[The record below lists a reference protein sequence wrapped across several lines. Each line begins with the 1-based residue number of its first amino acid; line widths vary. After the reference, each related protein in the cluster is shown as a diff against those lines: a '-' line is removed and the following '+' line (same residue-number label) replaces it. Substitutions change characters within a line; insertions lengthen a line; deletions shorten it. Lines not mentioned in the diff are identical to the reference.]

1 MSLKSFL
8 FGLLIGAAIGVAFYF
23 SNNSSP
29 FSSGWLDTTDD
40 LLGLEFTLEERDQ
53 MREDV
58 AEYPELFES
67 LRGSTIKNEIAP
79 AFVFNPIPVGVQP
92 PNRRESYPAVELP
105 SATVGDFTLSPE
117 DSRLAFMSLNQ
128 LQTLMQRGRLTSV
141 ELTTYVLG
149 RLTLYGETLEAV
161 TQLLEE
167 RALAQAQ
174 QMDQER
180 ARGQIRGPLHGI
192 PWGAKDLLA
201 VENTRTTW
209 GATPYQDQIINET
222 ATVVEKLDEAG
233 AVLVAKLTLGALA
246 YGDIWYGGKTKNP
259 WDLEQGSSGSSAGSA
274 ASTSA
279 GLVPFAIGTE
289 TLGSI
294 VSPSVRT
301 GSSGL
306 RPTFG
311 RVSKHGAMALSWTM
325 DKIGPITRSMEDAAL
340 VFDAI
345 HGADLLDP
353 TTFDAPFDY
362 NRKRSLEGL
371 TIGVPSTFMDE
382 TYQPESWQDSLFM
395 QTVRVAQDAGATL
408 VAFDFEHN
416 LPLEGMFSLLTVEAA
431 AAFDELTRSGDDDQ
445 MVWQE
450 PQAWPNSFRAARF
463 FPAVEWIQLNRIR
476 SMLIQTIHE
485 QIQAVDMILA
495 PPFWRQNLL
504 ITNLT
509 GHPSVVF
516 PDGFSP
522 EGKPTG
528 VTIIGHLFDE
538 QRILEAGHVI
548 EQDLGINTQHPPI
561 FTGGLRI
568 QSSSVD

>member
-1 MSLKSFL
+1 MTVRSFL
-8 FGLLIGAAIGVAFYF
+8 IGTFLGALGATTYF
-23 SNNSSP
+23 IVFSPTP
-29 FSSGWLDTTDD
+29 FSSSWLAQTDALVD
-40 LLGLEFTLEERDQ
+40 IEFTKEERDQ
-53 MREDV
+53 MSDDI
-58 AEYPELFES
+58 AEYPDVFES
-67 LRGSTIKNEIAP
+67 LRNTPIANEVAP
-79 AFVFNPIPVGVQP
+79 AFVFNPIPVGETA
-92 PNRRESYPAVELP
+92 PNRTTPYPSVSLP
-105 SATVGDFTLSPE
+105 EPSTGEYSLSPE

-128 LQTLMQRGRLTSV
+128 LQTLMERGALTSV
-141 ELTTYVLG
+141 ELTTYVLK
-149 RLTLYGETLEAV
+149 RLELYGKTLESV
-161 TQLLEE
+161 TQLLDQ
-167 RALAQAQ
+167 RALSQAQ
-174 QMDQER
+174 KMDQER
-180 ARGQIRGPLHGI
+180 ARGQVRGPLHGI

-209 GATPYQDQIINET
+209 GATPYQNQVIDET
-222 ATVVEKLDEAG
+222 ATVVKKLDDAG

-246 YGDIWYGGKTKNP
+246 YGDIWYGGKTRNP

-311 RVSKHGAMALSWTM
+311 RVSRHGAMALSWTM

-345 HGADLLDP
+345 HGADLLDA
-353 TTFDAPFDY
+353 TTFDAPFEY
-362 NRKRSLEGL
+362 NRRNSLDGL
-371 TIGVPSTFMDE
+371 TIGIPSTFLQESYSPE
-382 TYQPESWQDSLFM
+382 TWRDSLFM
-395 QTVRVAQDAGATL
+395 ETIQVAQEAGATL
-408 VAFDFEHN
+408 VSFDFEHN

-431 AAFDELTRSGDDDQ
+431 AAFDELTRSGEDDL

-450 PQAWPNSFRAARF
+450 PQAWPNGFRAARF

-485 QIQAVDMILA
+485 QIQKVDMILA
-495 PPFWRQNLL
+495 PPFWNQNLL

-509 GHPSVVF
+509 GHPSVVL
-516 PDGFSP
+516 PHGFSP
-522 EGKPTG
+522 DGKPTG
-528 VTIIGHLFDE
+528 VTLIGHLFDE

-548 EQDLGINTQHPPI
+548 EQELGVNRQLPPI
-561 FTGGLRI
+561 FTGGVSIR
-568 QSSSVD
+568 STTP

>member
-1 MSLKSFL
+1 
-8 FGLLIGAAIGVAFYF
+8 
-23 SNNSSP
+23 
-29 FSSGWLDTTDD
+29 DD
-40 LLGLEFTLEERDQ
+40 I
-53 MREDV
+53 
-58 AEYPELFES
+58 AEYPDVFES
-67 LRGSTIKNEIAP
+67 LRNTPIANEVAP
-79 AFVFNPIPVGVQP
+79 AFVFNPIPVGETA
-92 PNRRESYPAVELP
+92 PNRTTPYPSVSLP
-105 SATVGDFTLSPE
+105 EPSTGDYSLSPE

-128 LQTLMQRGRLTSV
+128 LQTLMERGALTSV
-141 ELTTYVLG
+141 ELTTYVLK
-149 RLTLYGETLEAV
+149 RLELYGKTLESV
-161 TQLLEE
+161 TQLLDQ
-167 RALAQAQ
+167 RALSQAQ
-174 QMDQER
+174 KMDQER
-180 ARGQIRGPLHGI
+180 ARGQVRGPLHGI

-209 GATPYQDQIINET
+209 GATPYQNQVIDET
-222 ATVVEKLDEAG
+222 ATVVKKLDDAG

-246 YGDIWYGGKTKNP
+246 YGDIWYGGKTRNP

-311 RVSKHGAMALSWTM
+311 RVSRHGAMALSWTM

-345 HGADLLDP
+345 HGADLLDA
-353 TTFDAPFDY
+353 TTFDAPFEY
-362 NRKRSLEGL
+362 NRRNSLDGL
-371 TIGVPSTFMDE
+371 TIGIPSTFLQESYSPE
-382 TYQPESWQDSLFM
+382 TWRDSLFM
-395 QTVRVAQDAGATL
+395 ETIQVAQEAGATL
-408 VAFDFEHN
+408 VSFDFEHN

-431 AAFDELTRSGDDDQ
+431 AAFDELTRSGEDDL

-450 PQAWPNSFRAARF
+450 PQAWPNGFRAARF

-485 QIQAVDMILA
+485 QIQKVDMILA
-495 PPFWRQNLL
+495 PPFWNQNLL

-509 GHPSVVF
+509 GHPSVVL
-516 PDGFSP
+516 PHGFSP
-522 EGKPTG
+522 DGKPTG
-528 VTIIGHLFDE
+528 VTLIGHLFDE

-548 EQDLGINTQHPPI
+548 EQELGVNRQLPPI
-561 FTGGLRI
+561 FTGGVSIR
-568 QSSSVD
+568 STTP

>member
-1 MSLKSFL
+1 MTVRSFL
-8 FGLLIGAAIGVAFYF
+8 IGTFLGALGATTYF
-23 SNNSSP
+23 IVFSPTP
-29 FSSGWLDTTDD
+29 FSSSWLAQTDALVD
-40 LLGLEFTLEERDQ
+40 IEFTKEERDQ
-53 MREDV
+53 MSDDI
-58 AEYPELFES
+58 AEYPDVFES
-67 LRGSTIKNEIAP
+67 LRNTPIANEVAP
-79 AFVFNPIPVGVQP
+79 AFVFNPIPVGETA
-92 PNRRESYPAVELP
+92 PNRTTPYPSVSLP
-105 SATVGDFTLSPE
+105 EPSTGDYSLSPE

-128 LQTLMQRGRLTSV
+128 LQTLMERGALTSV
-141 ELTTYVLG
+141 ELTTYVLK
-149 RLTLYGETLEAV
+149 RLELYGKTLESV
-161 TQLLEE
+161 TQLLDQ
-167 RALAQAQ
+167 RALSQAQ
-174 QMDQER
+174 KMDQER
-180 ARGQIRGPLHGI
+180 ARGQVRGPLHGI

-209 GATPYQDQIINET
+209 GATPYQDQVIDET
-222 ATVVEKLDEAG
+222 ATVVKKLDDAG

-246 YGDIWYGGKTKNP
+246 YGDIWYGGKTRNP

-311 RVSKHGAMALSWTM
+311 RVSRHGAMALSWTM

-345 HGADLLDP
+345 HGADLLDA
-353 TTFDAPFDY
+353 TTFDAPFEY
-362 NRKRSLEGL
+362 NRRNSLDGL
-371 TIGVPSTFMDE
+371 TIGIPSTFLQESYSPE
-382 TYQPESWQDSLFM
+382 TWRDSLFM
-395 QTVRVAQDAGATL
+395 ETIQVAQEAGATL
-408 VAFDFEHN
+408 VSFDFEHN

-431 AAFDELTRSGDDDQ
+431 AAFDELTRSGEDDL

-450 PQAWPNSFRAARF
+450 PQAWPNGFRAARF

-485 QIQAVDMILA
+485 QIQKVDMILA
-495 PPFWRQNLL
+495 PPFWNQNLL

-509 GHPSVVF
+509 GHPSVVL
-516 PDGFSP
+516 PHGFSP
-522 EGKPTG
+522 DGKPTG
-528 VTIIGHLFDE
+528 VTLIGHLFDE

-548 EQDLGINTQHPPI
+548 EQELGVNRQLPPI
-561 FTGGLRI
+561 FTGGVSIR
-568 QSSSVD
+568 STTP

>member
-1 MSLKSFL
+1 MTVRSFL
-8 FGLLIGAAIGVAFYF
+8 IGTFLGALGATTYF
-23 SNNSSP
+23 IVFSPTP
-29 FSSGWLDTTDD
+29 FSSSWLAQTDALVD
-40 LLGLEFTLEERDQ
+40 IEFTKEERDQ
-53 MREDV
+53 MSDDI
-58 AEYPELFES
+58 AEYPDVFES
-67 LRGSTIKNEIAP
+67 LRNTPIANEVAP
-79 AFVFNPIPVGVQP
+79 AFVFNPIPVGETA
-92 PNRRESYPAVELP
+92 PNRTTPYPSVSLP
-105 SATVGDFTLSPE
+105 EPSTGDYSLSPE

-128 LQTLMQRGRLTSV
+128 LQTLMERGALTSV
-141 ELTTYVLG
+141 ELTTYVLK
-149 RLTLYGETLEAV
+149 RLELYGKTLESV
-161 TQLLEE
+161 TQLLDQ
-167 RALAQAQ
+167 RALSQAQ
-174 QMDQER
+174 KMDQER
-180 ARGQIRGPLHGI
+180 ARGQVRGPLHGI

-209 GATPYQDQIINET
+209 GATPYQNQVIDET
-222 ATVVEKLDEAG
+222 ATVVKKLDDAG

-246 YGDIWYGGKTKNP
+246 YGDIWYGGKTRNP

-311 RVSKHGAMALSWTM
+311 RVSRHGAMALSWTM
-325 DKIGPITRSMEDAAL
+325 DKIGPITRSMEGAAL

-345 HGADLLDP
+345 HGADLLDA
-353 TTFDAPFDY
+353 TTFDAPFEY
-362 NRKRSLEGL
+362 NRRNSLDGL
-371 TIGVPSTFMDE
+371 TIGIPSTFLQESYSPE
-382 TYQPESWQDSLFM
+382 TWRDSLFM
-395 QTVRVAQDAGATL
+395 ETIQVAQEAGATL
-408 VAFDFEHN
+408 VSFDFEHN

-431 AAFDELTRSGDDDQ
+431 AAFDELTRSGEDDL

-450 PQAWPNSFRAARF
+450 PQAWPNGFRAARF

-485 QIQAVDMILA
+485 QIQKVDMILA
-495 PPFWRQNLL
+495 PPFWNQNLL

-509 GHPSVVF
+509 GHPSVVL
-516 PDGFSP
+516 PHGFSP
-522 EGKPTG
+522 DGKPTG
-528 VTIIGHLFDE
+528 VTLIGHLFDE

-548 EQDLGINTQHPPI
+548 EQELGVNRQLPPI
-561 FTGGLRI
+561 FTGGVSIR
-568 QSSSVD
+568 STTP

>member
-1 MSLKSFL
+1 MTVRSFL
-8 FGLLIGAAIGVAFYF
+8 IGTFLGALGATTYF
-23 SNNSSP
+23 IVSSPTP
-29 FSSGWLDTTDD
+29 FSSSWLAQTDALVD
-40 LLGLEFTLEERDQ
+40 IEFTKEERDQ
-53 MREDV
+53 MSDDI
-58 AEYPELFES
+58 AEYPDVFES
-67 LRGSTIKNEIAP
+67 LRNTPIANEVAP
-79 AFVFNPIPVGVQP
+79 AFVFNPIPVGETA
-92 PNRRESYPAVELP
+92 PNRTTPYPSVSLP
-105 SATVGDFTLSPE
+105 EPSTGEYSLSPE

-128 LQTLMQRGRLTSV
+128 LQTLMERGALTSV
-141 ELTTYVLG
+141 ELTTYVLK
-149 RLTLYGETLEAV
+149 RLELYGKTLESV
-161 TQLLEE
+161 TQLLDQ
-167 RALAQAQ
+167 RALSQAQ
-174 QMDQER
+174 KMDQER
-180 ARGQIRGPLHGI
+180 ARGQVRGPLHGI

-209 GATPYQDQIINET
+209 GATPYQNQVIDET
-222 ATVVEKLDEAG
+222 ATVVKKLDDAG

-246 YGDIWYGGKTKNP
+246 YGDIWYGGKTRNP

-311 RVSKHGAMALSWTM
+311 RVSRHGAMALSWTM

-345 HGADLLDP
+345 HGADLLDA
-353 TTFDAPFDY
+353 TTFDAPFEY
-362 NRKRSLEGL
+362 NRRNSLDGL
-371 TIGVPSTFMDE
+371 TIGIPSTFLQESYSPE
-382 TYQPESWQDSLFM
+382 TWRDSLFM
-395 QTVRVAQDAGATL
+395 ETIQVAQEAGATL
-408 VAFDFEHN
+408 VSFDFEHN

-431 AAFDELTRSGDDDQ
+431 AAFDELTRSGEDDL

-450 PQAWPNSFRAARF
+450 PQAWPNGFRAARF

-485 QIQAVDMILA
+485 QIQKVDMILA
-495 PPFWRQNLL
+495 PPFWNQNLL

-509 GHPSVVF
+509 GHPSVVL
-516 PDGFSP
+516 PHGFSP
-522 EGKPTG
+522 DGKPTG
-528 VTIIGHLFDE
+528 VTLIGHLFDE

-548 EQDLGINTQHPPI
+548 EQELGVNRQLPPI
-561 FTGGLRI
+561 FTGGVSIR
-568 QSSSVD
+568 STTP

>member
-1 MSLKSFL
+1 MTVRSFL
-8 FGLLIGAAIGVAFYF
+8 IGTFLGALGATTYF
-23 SNNSSP
+23 IVSSPSP
-29 FSSGWLDTTDD
+29 FSSSWLDQTDALVD
-40 LLGLEFTLEERDQ
+40 IEFTKEERDQ
-53 MREDV
+53 MSGDI
-58 AEYPELFES
+58 AEYPDVFES
-67 LRGSTIKNEIAP
+67 LRNTPIANEVAP
-79 AFVFNPIPVGVQP
+79 AFVFNPIPVGEKA
-92 PNRRESYPAVELP
+92 PNRTTPYPSVSLP
-105 SATVGDFTLSPE
+105 EPSTGEYSLSPE

-128 LQTLMQRGRLTSV
+128 LQTLMERGALTSV
-141 ELTTYVLG
+141 ELTTYVLK
-149 RLTLYGETLEAV
+149 RLELYGKTLESV
-161 TQLLEE
+161 TQLLDQ
-167 RALAQAQ
+167 RALSQAQ
-174 QMDQER
+174 KMDQER
-180 ARGQIRGPLHGI
+180 ARGQVRGPLHGI

-209 GATPYQDQIINET
+209 GATPYQDQVIDET
-222 ATVVEKLDEAG
+222 ATVVKKLDDAG

-246 YGDIWYGGKTKNP
+246 YGDIWYGGKTRNP

-311 RVSKHGAMALSWTM
+311 RVSRHGAMALSWTM

-353 TTFDAPFDY
+353 TTFDAPFEY
-362 NRKRSLEGL
+362 NRRNSLDGL
-371 TIGVPSTFMDE
+371 TIGIPSTFLQESYSPE
-382 TYQPESWQDSLFM
+382 TWRDSLFM
-395 QTVRVAQDAGATL
+395 ETIKVAQEAGATL
-408 VAFDFEHN
+408 VSFDFEHN

-431 AAFDELTRSGDDDQ
+431 AAFDELTRSGEDDL

-450 PQAWPNSFRAARF
+450 PQAWPNGFRAARF

-485 QIQAVDMILA
+485 QIQKVDMILA
-495 PPFWRQNLL
+495 PPFWNQNLL

-509 GHPSVVF
+509 GHPSVVL
-516 PDGFSP
+516 PHGFSP
-522 EGKPTG
+522 DGKPTG
-528 VTIIGHLFDE
+528 VTLIGHLFDE

-548 EQDLGINTQHPPI
+548 EQELGVNRQHPPI
-561 FTGGLRI
+561 FTGGVSIR
-568 QSSSVD
+568 STTP

>member
-1 MSLKSFL
+1 MTVRSFL
-8 FGLLIGAAIGVAFYF
+8 IGTFLGALGATTYF
-23 SNNSSP
+23 IVFSPTP
-29 FSSGWLDTTDD
+29 FSSSWLAQTDALVD
-40 LLGLEFTLEERDQ
+40 IEFTKEERDQ
-53 MREDV
+53 MSDDI
-58 AEYPELFES
+58 AEYPDVFES
-67 LRGSTIKNEIAP
+67 LRNTPIANEVAP
-79 AFVFNPIPVGVQP
+79 AFVFNPIPVGEKA
-92 PNRRESYPAVELP
+92 PNRTTPYPSVSLP
-105 SATVGDFTLSPE
+105 EPSTGEYSLSPE

-128 LQTLMQRGRLTSV
+128 LQTLMERGALTSV
-141 ELTTYVLG
+141 ELTTYVLK
-149 RLTLYGETLEAV
+149 RLELYGKTLESV
-161 TQLLEE
+161 TQLLDQ
-167 RALAQAQ
+167 RALSQAQ
-174 QMDQER
+174 KMDQER
-180 ARGQIRGPLHGI
+180 ARGQVRGPLHGI

-209 GATPYQDQIINET
+209 GATPYQNQVIDET
-222 ATVVEKLDEAG
+222 ATVVKKLDDAG

-246 YGDIWYGGKTKNP
+246 YGDIWYGGKTRNP

-311 RVSKHGAMALSWTM
+311 RVSRHGAMALSWTM

-345 HGADLLDP
+345 HGADLLDA
-353 TTFDAPFDY
+353 TTFDAPFEY
-362 NRKRSLEGL
+362 NRRNSLDGL
-371 TIGVPSTFMDE
+371 TIGIPSTFLQESYSPE
-382 TYQPESWQDSLFM
+382 TWRDSLFM
-395 QTVRVAQDAGATL
+395 ETIQVAQEAGATL
-408 VAFDFEHN
+408 VSFDFEHN

-431 AAFDELTRSGDDDQ
+431 AAFDELTRSGEDDL

-450 PQAWPNSFRAARF
+450 PQAWPNGFRAARF

-485 QIQAVDMILA
+485 QIQKVDMILA
-495 PPFWRQNLL
+495 PPFWNQNLL

-509 GHPSVVF
+509 GHPSVVL
-516 PDGFSP
+516 PHGFSP
-522 EGKPTG
+522 DGKPTG
-528 VTIIGHLFDE
+528 VTLIGHLFDE

-548 EQDLGINTQHPPI
+548 EQELGVNRQLPPI
-561 FTGGLRI
+561 FTGGVSIR
-568 QSSSVD
+568 STTP

>member
-1 MSLKSFL
+1 MTVRSFL
-8 FGLLIGAAIGVAFYF
+8 IGTFLGALGATTYF
-23 SNNSSP
+23 IVFSPTP
-29 FSSGWLDTTDD
+29 FSSSWLAQTDALVD
-40 LLGLEFTLEERDQ
+40 IEFTKEERDQ
-53 MREDV
+53 MSDDI
-58 AEYPELFES
+58 AEYPDVFES
-67 LRGSTIKNEIAP
+67 LRNTPIANEVAP
-79 AFVFNPIPVGVQP
+79 AFVFNPIPVGEKA
-92 PNRRESYPAVELP
+92 PNRTTPYPSVSLP
-105 SATVGDFTLSPE
+105 EPSTGDYSLSPE

-128 LQTLMQRGRLTSV
+128 LQTLMERGALTSV
-141 ELTTYVLG
+141 ELTTYVLK
-149 RLTLYGETLEAV
+149 RLELYGKTLESV
-161 TQLLEE
+161 TQLLDQ
-167 RALAQAQ
+167 RALSQAQ
-174 QMDQER
+174 KMDQER
-180 ARGQIRGPLHGI
+180 ARGQVRGPLHGI

-209 GATPYQDQIINET
+209 GATPYQDQVIDET
-222 ATVVEKLDEAG
+222 ATVVKKLDDAG

-246 YGDIWYGGKTKNP
+246 YGDIWYGGKTRNP

-311 RVSKHGAMALSWTM
+311 RVSRHGAMALSWTM

-353 TTFDAPFDY
+353 TTFDAPFEY
-362 NRKRSLEGL
+362 NRRNSLDGL
-371 TIGVPSTFMDE
+371 TIGIPSTFLQESYSPE
-382 TYQPESWQDSLFM
+382 TWRDSLFM
-395 QTVRVAQDAGATL
+395 ETIQVAQEAGATL
-408 VAFDFEHN
+408 VSFDFEHN

-431 AAFDELTRSGDDDQ
+431 AAFDELTRSGEDDL

-450 PQAWPNSFRAARF
+450 PQAWPNGFRAARF

-485 QIQAVDMILA
+485 QIQKVDMILA
-495 PPFWRQNLL
+495 PPFWNQNLL

-509 GHPSVVF
+509 GHPSVVL
-516 PDGFSP
+516 PHGFSP
-522 EGKPTG
+522 DGKPTG
-528 VTIIGHLFDE
+528 VTLIGHLFDE

-548 EQDLGINTQHPPI
+548 EQELGVNRQLPPI
-561 FTGGLRI
+561 FTGGVSIR
-568 QSSSVD
+568 STTP

>member
-1 MSLKSFL
+1 MTVRSFL
-8 FGLLIGAAIGVAFYF
+8 IGTFLGALGATTYF
-23 SNNSSP
+23 IVSSPTP
-29 FSSGWLDTTDD
+29 FSSSWLAQTDALVD
-40 LLGLEFTLEERDQ
+40 IEFTKEERDQ
-53 MREDV
+53 MSDDI
-58 AEYPELFES
+58 AEYPDVFES
-67 LRGSTIKNEIAP
+67 LRNTPIANEVAP
-79 AFVFNPIPVGVQP
+79 AFVFNPIPVGETA
-92 PNRRESYPAVELP
+92 PNRTTPYPSVSLP
-105 SATVGDFTLSPE
+105 EPSTGDYSLSPE

-128 LQTLMQRGRLTSV
+128 LQTLMERGALTSV
-141 ELTTYVLG
+141 ELTTYVLK
-149 RLTLYGETLEAV
+149 RLELYGKTLESV
-161 TQLLEE
+161 TQLLDQ
-167 RALAQAQ
+167 RALSQAQ
-174 QMDQER
+174 KMDQER
-180 ARGQIRGPLHGI
+180 ARGQVRGPLHGI

-209 GATPYQDQIINET
+209 GATPYQDQVIDET
-222 ATVVEKLDEAG
+222 ATVVKKLDDAG

-246 YGDIWYGGKTKNP
+246 YGDIWYGGKTRNP

-311 RVSKHGAMALSWTM
+311 RVSRHGAMALSWTM

-345 HGADLLDP
+345 HGADLLDA
-353 TTFDAPFDY
+353 TTFDAPFEY
-362 NRKRSLEGL
+362 NRRNSLDGL
-371 TIGVPSTFMDE
+371 TIGIPSTFLQESYSPE
-382 TYQPESWQDSLFM
+382 TWRDSLFM
-395 QTVRVAQDAGATL
+395 ETIQVAQEAGATL
-408 VAFDFEHN
+408 VSFDFEHN

-431 AAFDELTRSGDDDQ
+431 AAFDELTRSGEDDL

-450 PQAWPNSFRAARF
+450 PQAWPNGFRAARF

-485 QIQAVDMILA
+485 QIQKVDMILA
-495 PPFWRQNLL
+495 PPFWNQNLL

-509 GHPSVVF
+509 GHPSVVL
-516 PDGFSP
+516 PHGFSP
-522 EGKPTG
+522 DGKPTG
-528 VTIIGHLFDE
+528 VTLIGHLFDE

-548 EQDLGINTQHPPI
+548 EQELGVNRQLPPI
-561 FTGGLRI
+561 FTGGVSIR
-568 QSSSVD
+568 STTP

>member
-1 MSLKSFL
+1 MTVRSFL
-8 FGLLIGAAIGVAFYF
+8 IGTFLGALGATTYF
-23 SNNSSP
+23 IVSSPTP
-29 FSSGWLDTTDD
+29 FSSSWLAQTDALVD
-40 LLGLEFTLEERDQ
+40 IEFTKEERDQ
-53 MREDV
+53 MSDDI
-58 AEYPELFES
+58 AEYPDVFES
-67 LRGSTIKNEIAP
+67 LRNTPIANEVAP
-79 AFVFNPIPVGVQP
+79 AFVFNPIPVGEKA
-92 PNRRESYPAVELP
+92 PNRTTPYPSVSLP
-105 SATVGDFTLSPE
+105 EPSTGEYSLSPE

-128 LQTLMQRGRLTSV
+128 LQTLMERGALTSV
-141 ELTTYVLG
+141 ELTTYVLK
-149 RLTLYGETLEAV
+149 RLELYGKTLESV
-161 TQLLEE
+161 TQLLDQ
-167 RALAQAQ
+167 RALSQAQ
-174 QMDQER
+174 KMDQER
-180 ARGQIRGPLHGI
+180 ARGQVRGPLHGI

-209 GATPYQDQIINET
+209 GATPYQDQVIDET
-222 ATVVEKLDEAG
+222 ATVVKKLDDAG

-246 YGDIWYGGKTKNP
+246 YGDIWYGGKTRNP

-311 RVSKHGAMALSWTM
+311 RVSRHGAMALSWTM

-353 TTFDAPFDY
+353 TTFDAPFEY
-362 NRKRSLEGL
+362 NRRNSLDGL
-371 TIGVPSTFMDE
+371 TIGIPSTFLQESYSPE
-382 TYQPESWQDSLFM
+382 TWRDSLFM
-395 QTVRVAQDAGATL
+395 ETIKVAQEAGATL
-408 VAFDFEHN
+408 VSFDFEHN

-431 AAFDELTRSGDDDQ
+431 AAFDELTRSGEDDL

-450 PQAWPNSFRAARF
+450 PQAWPNGFRAARF

-485 QIQAVDMILA
+485 QIQKVDMILA
-495 PPFWRQNLL
+495 PPFWNQNLL

-509 GHPSVVF
+509 GHPSVVL
-516 PDGFSP
+516 PHGFSP
-522 EGKPTG
+522 DGKPTG
-528 VTIIGHLFDE
+528 VTLIGHLFDE

-548 EQDLGINTQHPPI
+548 EQELGVNRQHPPI
-561 FTGGLRI
+561 FTGGVSIR
-568 QSSSVD
+568 STTP

>member
-1 MSLKSFL
+1 MTVRSFL
-8 FGLLIGAAIGVAFYF
+8 IGTFLGALGATTYF
-23 SNNSSP
+23 IVFSPTP
-29 FSSGWLDTTDD
+29 FSSSWLAQTDALVD
-40 LLGLEFTLEERDQ
+40 IEFTKEERDQ
-53 MREDV
+53 MSDDI
-58 AEYPELFES
+58 AEYPDVFES
-67 LRGSTIKNEIAP
+67 LRNTPIANEVAP
-79 AFVFNPIPVGVQP
+79 AFVFNPIPVGEKA
-92 PNRRESYPAVELP
+92 PNRTTPYPSVSLP
-105 SATVGDFTLSPE
+105 EPSTGEYSLSPE

-128 LQTLMQRGRLTSV
+128 LQTLMERGALTSV
-141 ELTTYVLG
+141 ELTTYVLK
-149 RLTLYGETLEAV
+149 RLELYGKTLESV
-161 TQLLEE
+161 TQLLDQ
-167 RALAQAQ
+167 RALSQAQ
-174 QMDQER
+174 KMDQER
-180 ARGQIRGPLHGI
+180 ARGQVRGPLHGI

-209 GATPYQDQIINET
+209 GATPYQDQVIDET
-222 ATVVEKLDEAG
+222 ATVVKKLDDAG

-246 YGDIWYGGKTKNP
+246 YGDIWYGGKTRNP

-311 RVSKHGAMALSWTM
+311 RVSRHGAMALSWTM

-353 TTFDAPFDY
+353 TTFDAPFEY
-362 NRKRSLEGL
+362 NRRNSLDGL
-371 TIGVPSTFMDE
+371 TIGIPSTFLQESYSPE
-382 TYQPESWQDSLFM
+382 TWRDSLFM
-395 QTVRVAQDAGATL
+395 ETIQVAQEAGATL
-408 VAFDFEHN
+408 VSFDFEHN

-431 AAFDELTRSGDDDQ
+431 AAFDELTRSGEDDL

-450 PQAWPNSFRAARF
+450 PQAWPNGFRAARF

-485 QIQAVDMILA
+485 QIQKVDMILA
-495 PPFWRQNLL
+495 PPFWNQNLL

-509 GHPSVVF
+509 GHPSVVL
-516 PDGFSP
+516 PHGFSP
-522 EGKPTG
+522 DGKPTG
-528 VTIIGHLFDE
+528 VTLIGHLFDE

-548 EQDLGINTQHPPI
+548 EQELGVNRQLPPI
-561 FTGGLRI
+561 FTGGVSIR
-568 QSSSVD
+568 STTP

>member
-1 MSLKSFL
+1 MTVRSFL
-8 FGLLIGAAIGVAFYF
+8 IGTFFGALGATTYF
-23 SNNSSP
+23 IVSSPTP
-29 FSSGWLDTTDD
+29 FSSSWLAQTDALVD
-40 LLGLEFTLEERDQ
+40 IEFTKEERDQ
-53 MREDV
+53 MSDDI
-58 AEYPELFES
+58 AEYPDVFES
-67 LRGSTIKNEIAP
+67 LRNTPIANEVAP
-79 AFVFNPIPVGVQP
+79 AFVFNPIPVGEKA
-92 PNRRESYPAVELP
+92 PNRTTPYPSVSLP
-105 SATVGDFTLSPE
+105 EPSTGEYSLSPE

-128 LQTLMQRGRLTSV
+128 LQTLMERGALTSV
-141 ELTTYVLG
+141 ELTTYVLK
-149 RLTLYGETLEAV
+149 RLELYGKTLESV
-161 TQLLEE
+161 TQLLDQ
-167 RALAQAQ
+167 RALSQAQ
-174 QMDQER
+174 KMDQER
-180 ARGQIRGPLHGI
+180 ARGQVRGPLHGI

-209 GATPYQDQIINET
+209 GATPYKDQVIDET
-222 ATVVEKLDEAG
+222 ATVVKKLDDAG

-246 YGDIWYGGKTKNP
+246 YGDIWYGGKTRNP

-311 RVSKHGAMALSWTM
+311 RVSRHGAMALSWTM

-353 TTFDAPFDY
+353 TTFDAPFEY
-362 NRKRSLEGL
+362 NRRNSLDGL
-371 TIGVPSTFMDE
+371 TIGIPSTFLQESYSPE
-382 TYQPESWQDSLFM
+382 TWRDSLFM
-395 QTVRVAQDAGATL
+395 QTIQVAQEAGATL
-408 VAFDFEHN
+408 VSFDFEHN

-431 AAFDELTRSGDDDQ
+431 AAFDELTRSGEDDL

-450 PQAWPNSFRAARF
+450 PQAWPNGFRAARF

-476 SMLIQTIHE
+476 SMLIQTIHQ
-485 QIQAVDMILA
+485 QIQKVDMILA
-495 PPFWRQNLL
+495 PPFWNQNLL

-509 GHPSVVF
+509 GHPSVVL
-516 PDGFSP
+516 PHGFSP
-522 EGKPTG
+522 DGKPTG
-528 VTIIGHLFDE
+528 VTLIGHLFDE

-548 EQDLGINTQHPPI
+548 EQELGVNRQHPPI
-561 FTGGLRI
+561 FTGGVSIR
-568 QSSSVD
+568 STTP

>member
-1 MSLKSFL
+1 M
-8 FGLLIGAAIGVAFYF
+8 
-23 SNNSSP
+23 
-29 FSSGWLDTTDD
+29 
-40 LLGLEFTLEERDQ
+40 
-53 MREDV
+53 
-58 AEYPELFES
+58 
-67 LRGSTIKNEIAP
+67 
-79 AFVFNPIPVGVQP
+79 
-92 PNRRESYPAVELP
+92 
-105 SATVGDFTLSPE
+105 
-117 DSRLAFMSLNQ
+117 
-128 LQTLMQRGRLTSV
+128 
-141 ELTTYVLG
+141 
-149 RLTLYGETLEAV
+149 
-161 TQLLEE
+161 
-167 RALAQAQ
+167 
-174 QMDQER
+174 
-180 ARGQIRGPLHGI
+180 
-192 PWGAKDLLA
+192 
-201 VENTRTTW
+201 
-209 GATPYQDQIINET
+209 INET

-259 WDLEQGSSGSSAGSA
+259 WDLDQGSSGSSAGSA

-362 NRKRSLEGL
+362 NRKLSLEGL
-371 TIGVPSTFMDE
+371 TIGIPSTFMDE

-516 PDGFSP
+516 PHGFSP

-548 EQDLGINTQHPPI
+548 EQELGINTQHPPI

>member
-1 MSLKSFL
+1 MSLRSFL
-8 FGLLIGAAIGVAFYF
+8 FGLLIGAAIGIAFYF
-23 SNNSSP
+23 YKTSSTI
-29 FSSGWLDTTDD
+29 SSDLLGTTDD
-40 LLGLEFTLEERDQ
+40 LLGLEFTQEERDQ

-67 LRGSTIKNEIAP
+67 LRGTTIANDIAP
-79 AFVFNPIPVGVQP
+79 AFVFNPIPMGVQP
-92 PNRRESYPAVELP
+92 PSRTESYPAVELP
-105 SATVGDFTLSPE
+105 NTSVGDFTLSPE

-192 PWGAKDLLA
+192 PWGAKDLLS

-209 GATPYQDQIINET
+209 GATPYQDQVINET
-222 ATVVEKLDEAG
+222 ATVVQKLDEAG

-246 YGDIWYGGKTKNP
+246 YGDIWYGGKTRNP

-311 RVSKHGAMALSWTM
+311 RVSRHGAMALSWTM

-345 HGADLLDP
+345 HGVDLLDP
-353 TTFDAPFDY
+353 STFDAPFEY
-362 NRKRSLEGL
+362 NRRSSLEGL
-371 TIGVPSTFMDE
+371 TIGVPSTFME
-382 TYQPESWQDSLFM
+382 ESYSPESWRDSLFM
-395 QTVRVAQDAGATL
+395 QTVQIAQDAGATL
-408 VAFDFEHN
+408 VAFDFEHDV
-416 LPLEGMFSLLTVEAA
+416 PLEGMFSLLTVEAA
-431 AAFDELTRSGDDDQ
+431 AAFDELTRSGEDDL
-445 MVWQE
+445 MKWQE
-450 PQAWPNSFRAARF
+450 PQAWPNGFRAARF

-476 SMLIQTIHE
+476 SMLIQTIHK
-485 QIQAVDMILA
+485 QIQDVDMILA
-495 PPFWRQNLL
+495 PPFWDENLL

-509 GHPSVVF
+509 GHPSVVL
-516 PDGFSP
+516 PHGFSP

-528 VTIIGHLFDE
+528 VTLIGHLFDE

-548 EQDLGINTQHPPI
+548 EQELGINTQHPPI
-561 FTGGLRI
+561 FTGGLSI
-568 QSSSVD
+568 QSSTP